1 MPAAKY
7 DFNIEQGSS
16 FKLSLVYK
24 NNDNSIKDLTGW
36 CARLTWITDEGVT
49 QTFSSK
55 NLDYS
60 LYKFSVLGSE
70 GKLLLQMPA
79 SLTNNFTFE
88 SAKYDLEIESPNEM
102 YTGGGNE
109 IIRILYGTVKILQ
122 RYSENDTLLEC
133 QT

>member
-7 DFNIEQGSS
+7 DFNIEQGTS
-16 FKLSLVYK
+16 FKLSLIYK
-24 NNDNSIKDLTGW
+24 NNDKTIKDLTDW
-36 CARLTWITDEGVT
+36 CARLTWITNEGVT

-55 NLDYS
+55 NIDYS
-60 LYKFSVLGSE
+60 LYKFSIIGSE

-88 SAKYDLEIESPNEM
+88 HAKYDLEIESPNEM

-109 IIRILYGTVKILQ
+109 IIRILYGTIRILQ
-122 RYSENDTLLEC
+122 RYSENDNLLEC

>member
-88 SAKYDLEIESPNEM
+88 YAKYDLEIESPNEM
-102 YTGGGNE
+102 YAGGGNE

>member
-7 DFNIEQGSS
+7 DFNIEQGTS
-16 FKLSLVYK
+16 FKLSLIYK
-24 NNDNSIKDLTGW
+24 NNDKTIKDLTGW
-36 CARLTWITDEGVT
+36 CARLTWITNEGVT

-55 NLDYS
+55 NIDYS
-60 LYKFSVLGSE
+60 LYKFSIIGSE

-88 SAKYDLEIESPNEM
+88 YAKYDLEIESPNEM

-109 IIRILYGTVKILQ
+109 IIRILYGTIKILQ
-122 RYSENDTLLEC
+122 RYSENDNLLEC

>member
-7 DFNIEQGSS
+7 DFNIEQGTS
-16 FKLSLVYK
+16 FKLSLIYK
-24 NNDNSIKDLTGW
+24 NNDKTIKDLTDW
-36 CARLTWITDEGVT
+36 CARLTWITNEGVT

-55 NLDYS
+55 NIDYS
-60 LYKFSVLGSE
+60 LYKFSIIGSE

-88 SAKYDLEIESPNEM
+88 YAKYDLEIESPNEM

-109 IIRILYGTVKILQ
+109 IIRILYGTIKILQ
-122 RYSENDTLLEC
+122 RYSENDNLLEC